1 MMDGV
6 TVGDLVAWTGG
17 RLASGFSGE
26 PVRRVTHDTRSLR
39 PGDVYVALKGDRF
52 DGHDFAARALDM
64 GAAGLVVSQPLA
76 GAGRER
82 VVIEVGDTL
91 AALQAIAAGY
101 RSRFHIPIV
110 GITGSNGKTATKD
123 LAAAALGAAMPVHVS
138 PGNWNNHVGVPLAL
152 LQIDGRHRA
161 AVLELAM
168 NHPGEIARLAALARP
183 TVGVITNIGPAH
195 LGLLGSEEAVLAAKW
210 ELIEALPADGSAILN
225 ADDPT
230 LSARA
235 SMAARRVRRV
245 ITFGLAGQ
253 ADVRAEEVGATPAG
267 TSFRLVIGRA
277 SEMVRIPLLGRF
289 QVANALAAAAVG
301 TALGVAPDV
310 LARGLARV
318 KPAAQ
323 RMEVQ
328 EAGGI
333 TFVNDAY
340 NANPASMRAALAE
353 FAVLY
358 PSMRRVLVLG
368 DMLELG
374 EFAERSHEALGAAA
388 AATGPALLFALGEW
402 AEVVAR
408 GAQRAGL
415 SRDMIAVCRERV
427 AAEAGLLRA
436 LRPGDAVLF
445 KGSRGMKLEEVMAH
459 VVSAVLPAA

>member
-6 TVGDLVAWTGG
+6 TVGDLVAWSGG

-39 PGDVYVALKGDRF
+39 PGDVYVALKGGRF

-82 VVIEVGDTL
+82 VVIEVGGTL
-91 AALQAIAAGY
+91 AALQDIAAGY
-101 RSRFHIPIV
+101 RNRFQIPVV

-123 LAAAALGAAMPVHVS
+123 LAAAALGAAMPVHAT
-138 PGNWNNHVGVPLAL
+138 PGNWNNHVGVPLTL
-152 LQIDGRHRA
+152 LQLDGRHRA

-168 NHPGEIARLAALARP
+168 NHPGEIARLAAVARP

-210 ELIEALPADGSAILN
+210 ELIEALPADGIAVLN
-225 ADDPT
+225 ADDPK
-230 LSARA
+230 LAARMV
-235 SMAARRVRRV
+235 SAARRVRV
-245 ITFGLAGQ
+245 ITFGLSGR
-253 ADVRAEEVGATPAG
+253 ADVRAEEVETTPAG
-267 TSFRLVIGRA
+267 TAFRLVVGGA
-277 SEMVRIPLLGRF
+277 SCAVRMPLLGRF
-289 QVANALAAAAVG
+289 QVANALAAAAAG

-318 KPAAQ
+318 KPASQ
-323 RMEVQ
+323 RMEIH

-333 TFVNDAY
+333 TLVDDAY
-340 NANPASMRAALAE
+340 NANPASMRASLAG
-353 FAVLY
+353 FGQLY
-358 PSMRRVLVLG
+358 PDRRRVLVLG

-374 EFAERSHEALGAAA
+374 AFAEREHESLGSAA
-388 AATGPALLFALGEW
+388 AATDPALIFALGER
-402 AEVVAR
+402 AEAVAR

-415 SRDMIAVCRERV
+415 ARDKIVVCRERV

-459 VVSAVLPAA
+459 VISSVLPAA